1 MSDKILFVS
10 GMAADLWLY
19 ILLAVMFLTIC
30 YLLYQRKKIVRG
42 RIAENEY
49 HQFVFDILD
58 NLPFP
63 IMIKDIQDDF
73 KYTYWNKESEMQSGI
88 LREKVIGQDDLQI
101 FGPVRGKKYRDID
114 EKLASEGT
122 SYRSAESYKTVD
134 GDVRDT
140 IVVKSVVRSEKF
152 GKRLLVVRWDVT
164 QLKEY
169 EKELVVAKEQLEE
182 ALRKQELALRSI
194 DFGLVYIDKDF
205 RVQWETTDQIQQ
217 LVTKH
222 RYVPGKIC
230 YETTGLQNMACHDCV
245 FKAAVESGK
254 MVKRI
259 LNVDRLSFEVTATPV
274 YDNGGKELIGGLL
287 RIEDITKKLEFNNM
301 LREAKEKAEESNRL
315 KSAFLANMSHEIR
328 TPLNAIVG
336 FSDMICQTDD
346 PEARAEFQKIVHVN
360 NDLLL
365 QLIDDILDLSKIEA
379 GTMEYYYNPTD
390 VNELI
395 EAVCFQMNQKNQN
408 PKVVIQ
414 FTEKEPVCS
423 MVTDR
428 QRLMQVF
435 NNLVGNALKFTEEGS
450 VTIGYRMNEFRDEI
464 RFFVRDTGIGIA
476 ADRKDQIFD
485 RFVKLNSFVKGTGLG
500 LAICRIIVEHFGGT
514 IGVDSTEGEGSCF
527 WFCLPVN
534 PSPLISAKS

>member
-10 GMAADLWLY
+10 GMAANLGLY

-30 YLLYQRKKIVRG
+30 YLLYQRRKIVKG
-42 RIAENEY
+42 RIVENEY
-49 HQFVFDILD
+49 HQFIFDILD

-63 IMIKDIQDDF
+63 IMIKDIQDGF

-140 IVVKSVVRSEKF
+140 IVVKSVVQSEKF

-230 YETTGLQNMACHDCV
+230 YETTGLQHMACHDCV

-287 RIEDITKKLEFNNM
+287 RIEDITEKLEFNNM

-435 NNLVGNALKFTEEGS
+435 NNLVGNALKFTAEGS
-450 VTIGYRMNEFRDEI
+450 VTIGYRMNESRDEI

-514 IGVDSTEGEGSCF
+514 IGVDSKEGEGSCF